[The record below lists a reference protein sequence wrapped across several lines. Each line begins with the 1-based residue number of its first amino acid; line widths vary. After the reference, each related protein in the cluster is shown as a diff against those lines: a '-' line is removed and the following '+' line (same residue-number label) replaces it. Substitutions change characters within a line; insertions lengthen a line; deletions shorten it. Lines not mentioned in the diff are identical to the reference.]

1 MRRIRFC
8 VALVLM
14 VCAIRVSAETITVR
28 LPEIEKR
35 FMTYETLTAT
45 FDLGTSPT
53 VVSQARI
60 RFKGTFYPGK
70 AYMWYDPP
78 SQWFYYGDS
87 TQSIMD
93 PPESQ
98 GYWIAGKSLSSGSFD
113 TESTFS
119 WHGQGA
125 PSWVFLLD
133 GQGQVDT
140 RLAGTM
146 PLSWVVLEEAKAYIN
161 EAHLIIELAEEEIRL
176 TSPNGNETL
185 QAGTTHTIQWTDFRT
200 GGCSRSYNLQYSAN
214 NGLTWTPLGSATN
227 ECSHDWLVPAI
238 DSNDCLVRVFD
249 ASDIGIYDTSN
260 GPFTIYHCTLN
271 YDLTGD
277 CFVDFSD
284 FAALAS
290 EWLQC
295 GNPFDPNCVN

>member
-1 MRRIRFC
+1 MEKRVFC
-8 VALVLM
+8 VALALM

-28 LPEIEKR
+28 LPALEER

-45 FDLGTSPT
+45 FDLGTSPAFIG
-53 VVSQARI
+53 QARI

-70 AYMWYDPP
+70 AYFWSDPP
-78 SQWFYYGDS
+78 ELWFYYGDS
-87 TQSIMD
+87 TWSIMD

-98 GYWIAGKSLSSGSFD
+98 GDWETTSEYFD
-113 TESTFS
+113 TFRSFIDESKFS

-140 RLAGTM
+140 RLHGVM
-146 PLSWVVLEEAKAYIN
+146 PISWVVLEEAKAYIN
-161 EAHLIIELAEEEIRL
+161 EAHLIIEEEIRL
-176 TSPNGNETL
+176 TSPNGDEVL
-185 QAGTTHTIQWTDFRT
+185 QAGTTHTIQWTDFRS
-200 GGCSRSYNLQYSAN
+200 GGCSRAYDLQYSTD

-227 ECSHDWLVPAI
+227 ECSHDWLVPEI

-249 ASDIGIYDTSN
+249 ANNAGIYDTSN
-260 GPFTIYHCTLN
+260 GPFTIYRCTLN

-277 CFVDFSD
+277 CFVDFTD

-290 EWLQC
+290 EWLKC